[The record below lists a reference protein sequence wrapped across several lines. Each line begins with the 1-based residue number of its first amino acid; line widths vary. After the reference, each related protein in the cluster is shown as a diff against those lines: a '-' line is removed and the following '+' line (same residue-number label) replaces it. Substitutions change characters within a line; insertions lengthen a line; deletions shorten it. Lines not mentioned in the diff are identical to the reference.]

1 MRSDWNMYN
10 SPFIHSA
17 AQLHLS
23 PGQMLYSDSCH
34 LIFILIFSSMCQIIC
49 LQIIPQGSVS
59 CCSCRKGE
67 IKVTFDLDVDWSL
80 TSLLPHYLA
89 TECCSQ
95 YTPSIE
101 HQSLPRKT
109 VKSMGIILFLQIP
122 LLLHKFHKLGPSF
135 SLPIP
140 TRSDL
145 EKAASG
151 ESDACGHFVENY
163 VILRTF

>member
-59 CCSCRKGE
+59 CCSCRKEE

-80 TSLLPHYLA
+80 TSLLPQYLA

-95 YTPSIE
+95 YTPTIE
-101 HQSLPRKT
+101 HKSLPRKT
-109 VKSMGIILFLQIP
+109 VKSYSCKYPCCSTSSTSWGPVSPCLSPLDQTWKKLQVV
-122 LLLHKFHKLGPSF
+122 
-135 SLPIP
+135 
-140 TRSDL
+140 
-145 EKAASG
+145 KAAL
-151 ESDACGHFVENY
+151 AN
-163 VILRTF
+163 ILLKNIKSRY